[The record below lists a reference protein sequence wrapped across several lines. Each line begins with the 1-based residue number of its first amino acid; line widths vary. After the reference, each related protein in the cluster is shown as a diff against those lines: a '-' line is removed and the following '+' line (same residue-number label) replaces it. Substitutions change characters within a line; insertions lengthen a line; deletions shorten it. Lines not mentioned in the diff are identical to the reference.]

1 MLCSR
6 CKKEIPNES
15 IFCNWCGKRQTAIEP
30 KQKRKRFKRPNGNG
44 TISKYSGERKKPF
57 VARLDG
63 KLIGTFRT
71 YEEADEVLTDIIAR
85 KQACMDVIL
94 NKYISTFTDVHNAFI
109 QSKEYEKIGEKGKY
123 SIASAYKRFESLH
136 DKVFTK
142 ILAAEYESI
151 IDSAVVLPAYKIRT
165 PEEIKKM
172 SAKERDRYNALIS
185 KPQEALSYSAKSKL
199 KQYIIH
205 LYNTAISNKIET
217 VNYGQNIVLDKASN
231 KIKRRNFTKSEKDL
245 LYKNDN
251 DDIVKIILIYLELG
265 FRLNELLSLPTSRID
280 FENDIIQW
288 GSKTDAG
295 KDRIIPLVGKAR
307 EYVKYFYGDGSQ
319 KFLIER
325 NGKRIREEYFRIHM
339 FYPTLDRLGIEYSD
353 ENSRFNVITPH
364 RIRHT
369 FAADSVKAGV
379 APEALKE
386 IIGHAQYSTTINKY
400 NDDVDVDY
408 LKKELQKKG

>member
-1 MLCSR
+1 
-6 CKKEIPNES
+6 
-15 IFCNWCGKRQTAIEP
+15 
-30 KQKRKRFKRPNGNG
+30 
-44 TISKYSGERKKPF
+44 
-57 VARLDG
+57 
-63 KLIGTFRT
+63 
-71 YEEADEVLTDIIAR
+71 
-85 KQACMDVIL
+85 
-94 NKYISTFTDVHNAFI
+94 
-109 QSKEYEKIGEKGKY
+109 
-123 SIASAYKRFESLH
+123 
-136 DKVFTK
+136 
-142 ILAAEYESI
+142 
-151 IDSAVVLPAYKIRT
+151 
-165 PEEIKKM
+165 M

-185 KPQEALSYSAKSKL
+185 KPQEPLSYSAKSKL

-265 FRLNELLSLPTSRID
+265 FRLNELLSLPT
-280 FENDIIQW
+280 W

-408 LKKELQKKG
+408 LKKELQKKGGFVANFDFKPFFGYKTIYILLPKQKVASSSLVIRSIQKPQPKGWGFFIAEPARPAQPVRGLPARPPASP